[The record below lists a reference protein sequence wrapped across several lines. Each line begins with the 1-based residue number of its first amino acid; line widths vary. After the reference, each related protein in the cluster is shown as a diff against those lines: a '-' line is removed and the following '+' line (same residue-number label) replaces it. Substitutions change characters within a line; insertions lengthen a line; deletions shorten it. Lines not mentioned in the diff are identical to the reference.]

1 MKVLLSRDAA
11 DGGNDTGK
19 RASGVGAS
27 RKAEDIDFVAL
38 HPIERQERET
48 ALHVAAHA
56 HAKDAA
62 QKAVEGST
70 AADAGVVVD
79 NLASI
84 FFICGLNGLA
94 DPDDVGDRSRV
105 SQRVPGAV
113 VANDDAFH
121 LVPPNGRLR
130 QQGRGPARAP
140 SSVSRANASSAS
152 PKTMA
157 RNGGTVFP
165 GASCR
170 NDP

>member
-1 MKVLLSRDAA
+1 DGVPDRQALDQRRGFREFEHHFVDVVFAAGLIAVALARAQPVKIPDILQAVKVLLSRDAA

-38 HPIERQERET
+38 HPIERQEREP

-94 DPDDVGDRSRV
+94 DPDDVG
-105 SQRVPGAV
+105 
-113 VANDDAFH
+113 
-121 LVPPNGRLR
+121 
-130 QQGRGPARAP
+130 
-140 SSVSRANASSAS
+140 
-152 PKTMA
+152 
-157 RNGGTVFP
+157 
-165 GASCR
+165 
-170 NDP
+170 